1 MRTPLRVHGCP
12 LNPNR
17 LRPIGFEAESGPPEA
32 VIIGMTATVD
42 ESTNDVGPPANA
54 PIELELPDGVVLHPH
69 ADVFAGER
77 RNAALLNPRK
87 TALFLGDLIAVGLG
101 LLLSVL
107 IHAAL
112 NPTDPV
118 SGSTYFL
125 LLYLSLPIWPILFTN
140 QSLYKARFISRGVD
154 EGWRII
160 KAIAAALVA
169 IAVLSIMTKAEL
181 ARTWFVIAF
190 PAVVL
195 LVGIE
200 RIFARVMF
208 ARSRQRG
215 RMLRRVV
222 VVGRNDEGLLVRD
235 MLDSDP
241 SHGYK
246 VAGFVEDYLDPSSG
260 RSQTELLGDPE
271 RTMEV
276 VRNTDSVGVIIAA
289 TAIDVGTS
297 NRLIRTLTENGIHV
311 ELSSTLCDIAADRL
325 TIRPLGR
332 FPMVYIEPIRR
343 HGWRA
348 VAKRLFDMSTAATM
362 LLLTLPIQALAMLAI
377 RLTSPGPVFFKQQ
390 RVGRDGRMFWVY
402 KLRTM
407 VVGAEELL
415 ENVRHLNEASG
426 PMFKIK
432 DDPRITSAGR
442 FLRKT
447 SIDELPQLIN
457 VLRGEMSLVGPRP
470 ALPEEAAEWEPSL
483 FNRLRVQP
491 GITGMW
497 QVNGRSEAEEDDF
510 GQLDLYYVDN
520 WTLYT
525 DISILV
531 RTVPAVLL
539 QRGAH

>member
-1 MRTPLRVHGCP
+1 
-12 LNPNR
+12 
-17 LRPIGFEAESGPPEA
+17 A
-32 VIIGMTATVD
+32 
-42 ESTNDVGPPANA
+42 PAA
-54 PIELELPDGVVLHPH
+54 PSQQLELPDGVVLHPH
-69 ADVFAGER
+69 ADVFDGER
-77 RNAALLNPRK
+77 RSAALLNPRK
-87 TALFLGDLIAVGLG
+87 TALFLGDLIAVGVG
-101 LLLSVL
+101 LLVSVGL
-107 IHAAL
+107 HSRL

-118 SGSTYFL
+118 SGATYFV
-125 LLYLSLPIWPILFTN
+125 LLYASLPLWPILFTN
-140 QSLYKARFISRGVD
+140 QSLYKARFITRGVD

-160 KAIAAALVA
+160 KAVAAALVL
-169 IAVLSIMTKAEL
+169 IAVLSIMTKTEL

-190 PAVVL
+190 PTVVF
-195 LVGIE
+195 LVGVE

-208 ARSRQRG
+208 ARSRQKG
-215 RMLRRVV
+215 RMLRKVV
-222 VVGRNDEGLLVRD
+222 IVGRNDEGMLVRD

-246 VAGFVEDYLDPSSG
+246 VAGFVEDYLDQGNG
-260 RSQTELLGDPE
+260 RSQIELLGDPE
-271 RTMEV
+271 QTVEV

-311 ELSSTLCDIAADRL
+311 ELSSTLCDIAAERL

-343 HGWRA
+343 TGWRA
-348 VAKRLFDMSTAATM
+348 VAKRLFDLTTATALLVVTM
-362 LLLTLPIQALAMLAI
+362 PIQAMAMLAI
-377 RLTSPGPVFFKQQ
+377 KLTSPGPVFFKQQ
-390 RVGRDGRMFWVY
+390 RVGRDGQLFWVY

-426 PMFKIK
+426 PLFKIK

-442 FLRKT
+442 ILRKT

-457 VLRGEMSLVGPRP
+457 VMKGEMSLVGPRP
-470 ALPEEAAEWEPSL
+470 ALPEEVAAWEPSL

-497 QVNGRSEAEEDDF
+497 QVNGRSDADESDY

-539 QRGAH
+539 QKGAH

>member
-1 MRTPLRVHGCP
+1 M
-12 LNPNR
+12 
-17 LRPIGFEAESGPPEA
+17 A
-32 VIIGMTATVD
+32 ATVD
-42 ESTNDVGPPANA
+42 ESTNDVAA
-54 PIELELPDGVVLHPH
+54 PSHPVEFELPEGVVLYPH
-69 ADVFAGER
+69 ADVYAGER

-87 TALFLGDLIAVGLG
+87 TALFLGDLIAVSLG
-101 LLLSVL
+101 LLASIA

-118 SGSTYFL
+118 AGSTYFFL
-125 LLYLSLPIWPILFTN
+125 LFLSLPIWPVLFTN

-160 KAIAAALVA
+160 KAVAAALVA
-169 IAVLSIMTKAEL
+169 IAVLSIMTKSEL
-181 ARTWFVIAF
+181 ARTWFIIAF
-190 PAVVL
+190 PTVVL
-195 LVGIE
+195 LVGVE

-222 VVGRNDEGLLVRD
+222 IVGRNDEGHLVRD
-235 MLDSDP
+235 MLDKDL
-241 SHGYK
+241 SHGYR
-246 VAGFVEDYLDPSSG
+246 VAGFVEDYLDHGSG
-260 RSQTELLGDPE
+260 RSQSELLGDPE
-271 RTMEV
+271 QTMEV
-276 VRNTDSVGVIIAA
+276 VRNTDSVGVIVAA

-348 VAKRLFDMSTAATM
+348 VAKRLFDLTTATTM
-362 LLLTLPIQALAMLAI
+362 LLLTLPIQAVAMLAI
-377 RLTSPGPVFFKQQ
+377 KMTSPGPVFFKQQ
-390 RVGRDGRMFWVY
+390 RVGRDGRLFWVY

-415 ENVRHLNEASG
+415 ENVRHLNEATG
-426 PMFKIK
+426 PLFKIK
-432 DDPRITSAGR
+432 EDPRITSAGR
-442 FLRKT
+442 VLRKM

-457 VLRGEMSLVGPRP
+457 VMKGEMSLVGPRP

-497 QVNGRSEAEEDDF
+497 QVNGRADAGEGDY

-539 QRGAH
+539 QKGAH